1 MQKSH
6 LQRHK
11 ESLHKAKSIG
21 RSGEKGKG
29 RQSLDKDNII
39 FDTPMQI
46 EARLPTVYFQ
56 TLIKPA
62 IEAKQEARRA
72 DWLPGKDG
80 TC

>member
-21 RSGEKGKG
+21 SSGEKGKG
-29 RQSLDKDNII
+29 RQSLDEGNII
-39 FDTPMQI
+39 FDTPNKI
-46 EARLPTVYFQ
+46 EASLLTVTFP
-56 TLIKPA
+56 TLIKPT